1 MATGQAS
8 REGELISEGAAL
20 PIRVL
25 ERPEEF
31 EACVE
36 MQSRTW
42 GFEDRDLIPRR
53 MFVVARKIGGGVL
66 GAYDGE
72 RLAGFALA
80 LPAHRPGQTYWH
92 SHMLAVAPA
101 HRNRGLGRRLKLAQ
115 RERALA
121 LGFDLIEWTFD
132 PLEIKNAYFN
142 LEALGAIA
150 RHYHPNLYGAT
161 SSALQAGLP
170 TDRLTAEWWLR
181 APRVAALAA
190 GLAPPPRPPTAAEI
204 AVPGE
209 IEAWKQARDPRAAE
223 AQGRIRAAFERHFA
237 AGLLAFGCERRAEG
251 GAFLLG
257 YGEPA

>member
-8 REGELISEGAAL
+8 REGELTPGAAEL
-20 PIRVL
+20 PVRVL
-25 ERPEEF
+25 ETPEEF
-31 EACVE
+31 EACVAL
-36 MQSRTW
+36 QSRTW
-42 GFEDRDLIPRR
+42 GFDDRDLVPRR
-53 MFVVARKIGGGVL
+53 MFVVARKIGGAVL
-66 GAYDGE
+66 GAYDGA

-92 SHMLAVAPA
+92 SHMLAVEAA
-101 HRNRGLGRRLKLAQ
+101 YRNQGLGRRLKLAQ

-142 LEALGAIA
+142 LETLGAIA

-161 SSALQAGLP
+161 TSALQAGLP
-170 TDRLTAEWWLR
+170 TDRLTAEWRLR
-181 APRVAALAA
+181 SPRVAALAA
-190 GLAPPPRPPTAAEI
+190 GAPPPPQPRTAAEI

-209 IEAWKQARDPRAAE
+209 IAAWKQAHDPRAAE
-223 AQGRIRAAFERHFA
+223 LQARNRAAFERHFA
-237 AGLLAFGCERRAEG
+237 AGMIAFGAERRADG